1 MSKKLTKEDYVSKA
15 IAIHGNKYDYSK
27 LIYKGIFN
35 KVQIICPI
43 HGKFSKIA
51 HYHTN
56 KKQGCPKCGME
67 RSKANQALT
76 NESFIKKAKAIHGE
90 KYDYSQVQY
99 SNAKTKVKIFC
110 SIDNHGVFNQTP
122 NEHLYQK
129 SGCPKC
135 GGRLI
140 SNTDE
145 FISASLL
152 IHSEKYDYSKSIFKN
167 AKEKVIIICPFH
179 GEFKQAAYHHSHGIG
194 CPKCGHEIQTLG
206 ETIHELESMGRD
218 FDGCLY
224 ILEISNEEEHFYKI
238 GISRNL
244 KRRYTGFLSI
254 PYYWD
259 VILEA
264 NIGIVAAYKIE
275 QEFLNIYSEHCYIP
289 KLRFAGETECFSIN
303 PIELDER
310 LREFLTED

>member
-76 NESFIKKAKAIHGE
+76 KESFIKKAKAIHGE

-110 SIDNHGVFNQTP
+110 SIDNPSISIPPKTFSFALATLHHNKPRTKIPKSFFISKR
-122 NEHLYQK
+122 YQK
-129 SGCPKC
+129 
-135 GGRLI
+135 L
-140 SNTDE
+140 
-145 FISASLL
+145 
-152 IHSEKYDYSKSIFKN
+152 
-167 AKEKVIIICPFH
+167 
-179 GEFKQAAYHHSHGIG
+179 
-194 CPKCGHEIQTLG
+194 
-206 ETIHELESMGRD
+206 
-218 FDGCLY
+218 
-224 ILEISNEEEHFYKI
+224 
-238 GISRNL
+238 
-244 KRRYTGFLSI
+244 
-254 PYYWD
+254 
-259 VILEA
+259 
-264 NIGIVAAYKIE
+264 
-275 QEFLNIYSEHCYIP
+275 
-289 KLRFAGETECFSIN
+289 
-303 PIELDER
+303 
-310 LREFLTED
+310 